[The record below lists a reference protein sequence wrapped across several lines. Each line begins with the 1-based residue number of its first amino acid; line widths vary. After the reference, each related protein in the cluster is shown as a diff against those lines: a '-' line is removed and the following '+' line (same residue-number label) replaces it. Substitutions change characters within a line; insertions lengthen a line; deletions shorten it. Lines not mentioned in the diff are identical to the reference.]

1 MENANSVATETDYSG
16 IVHVYGLVYLKVIPL
31 IRKKPKILQRA
42 GSKIFSIAK
51 RNILLMG
58 FK

>member
-1 MENANSVATETDYSG
+1 MENANSVATETDSG